1 VAPSGIAAWL
11 RAVGDALLAD
21 VRDRVALLA
30 LEVEEEKWRLI
41 ETLVAIGAAMITG
54 VMMLALASLTLVILF
69 WDTARLGVI
78 AGLAGFH
85 GLLFSG
91 IVLWLRQRLARL
103 PRPFAATL
111 AEIEKDRQCLRDR
124 N

>member
-1 VAPSGIAAWL
+1 
-11 RAVGDALLAD
+11 
-21 VRDRVALLA
+21 
-30 LEVEEEKWRLI
+30 VEEEKWRLI

-54 VMMLALASLTLVILF
+54 VMMLALASLALVILF
-69 WDTARLGVI
+69 LGH
-78 AGLAGFH
+78 GPPWGDRGSGGFH

-91 IVLWLRQRLARL
+91 IVLWLRQRLARQ

-111 AEIEKDRQCLRDR
+111 AEIEKVRQCLRDR